1 MANKRKNYE
10 QFYATY
16 IVRKFLGKTY
26 KNWNKNNV
34 SISIFIKEINLQ
46 LKISP
51 QRKYHSKM
59 VSLVNTIK
67 QLRKKY
73 QFQTTLLENGGVYK
87 TSQLI
92 L

>member
-1 MANKRKNYE
+1 MRDP
-10 QFYATY
+10 
-16 IVRKFLGKTY
+16 IL
-26 KNWNKNNV
+26 
-34 SISIFIKEINLQ
+34 IKETEFIIKNVRTKKPLE
-46 LKISP
+46 P
-51 QRKYHSKM
+51 KM

>member
-34 SISIFIKEINLQ
+34 SISIFIKEIKLQ

-67 QLRKKY
+67 HLRKKY